1 MKENPSMKHI
11 ATLIAIVSLAAT
23 ASAAEIRLKSDCRPA
38 TGLVCLGDVAEIFA
52 TDDAAAKQLAAIDLL
67 PAPAAGEKRILR
79 VRDLQD
85 ILALRGINPAAHR
98 ISGASLVVINS
109 ATMESRSESASKN
122 QLLKPAVSTARAVAT
137 VREAIELYVSQL
149 DPDAKGCQA
158 KLTLDDAQAAIVAAA
173 KQGMT
178 VEGGAAPWTRPQ
190 QFVLACPTADGL
202 QRVPVAATIT
212 MPPTVVVTTV
222 SLPRGAIIRPGD
234 VKLQPGNPT
243 EGALQVYTSVEDV
256 IGKET
261 TRILTIGQILD
272 DSLVQRPLLVRR
284 GEIVTVYARSAGI
297 RVRTT
302 ARAREDGS
310 QGDLITVESVQDR
323 KAFFARVS
331 GAQEVDVFGQAQQVP
346 ADSQPARE
354 PQRRTAS
361 VQGSQEGAV
370 VRFNTRR

>member
-1 MKENPSMKHI
+1 MKNVFTII
-11 ATLIAIVSLAAT
+11 AVALASFA
-23 ASAAEIRLKSDCRPA
+23 AGAAAAELRLKSDCRPS
-38 TGLVCLGDVAEIFA
+38 TGLVCLGDVAEIYA
-52 TDDAAAKQLAAIDLL
+52 TSDAEAKQLSAVDLM
-67 PAPAAGEKRILR
+67 PAPAAGEKRVLR

-98 ISGASLVVINS
+98 ISGASQVMVSS
-109 ATMESRSESASKN
+109 AVMETRKDTAKPQS
-122 QLLKPAVSTARAVAT
+122 LKPAISTARWVAAV
-137 VREAIELYVSQL
+137 RDAIEEYVGEI
-149 DPDAKGCQA
+149 DPSAKGCQA
-158 KLTLDDAQAAIVAAA
+158 KLSLDDTQAAIIAAA
-173 KQGMT
+173 RQGMT
-178 VEGGAAPWTRPQ
+178 VEGGMAPWTRPQ
-190 QFVLACPTADGL
+190 QFVLVCPTADGL

-212 MPPTVVVTTV
+212 MPPSVVVTTV
-222 SLPRGAIIRPGD
+222 ALPRGAIIRPGD

-243 EGALQVYTSVEDV
+243 EGALQVFTSIEDV

-323 KAFFARVS
+323 KSFFARVT
-331 GAQEVDVFGQAQQVP
+331 GAQEVDVFGQAQQAP
-346 ADSQPARE
+346 AEPQPAR
-354 PQRRTAS
+354 TAPRQATTS
-361 VQGSQEGAV
+361 QGKQEGAV
-370 VRFNTRR
+370 VRFTPIR

>member
-1 MKENPSMKHI
+1 MKHF
-11 ATLIAIVSLAAT
+11 ALIAVTIASLAAGV
-23 ASAAEIRLKSDCRPA
+23 SAAEIRLKSDCRPV

-52 TDDAAAKQLAAIDLL
+52 AGEAEARQLSAIDLM
-67 PAPAAGEKRILR
+67 PAPPAGDKRLLR

-85 ILALRGINPAAHR
+85 ILALRGINSAAHR
-98 ISGASLVVINS
+98 ISGASQVIINS
-109 ATMESRSESASKN
+109 AAAEP
-122 QLLKPAVSTARAVAT
+122 LKDMGKTPSLRPAISTARAIAAA
-137 VREAIELYVSQL
+137 REAIERYVGEL
-149 DPDAKGCQA
+149 DPAAKGCQA
-158 KLTLDDAQAAIVAAA
+158 KITLDEAQAVAIAAA

-178 VEGGAAPWTRPQ
+178 VEGGAAPWTRAQ
-190 QFVLACPTADGL
+190 QFTLVCPTAEGL

-212 MPPTVVVTTV
+212 MPPSVVVTTV
-222 SLPRGAIIRPGD
+222 ALPKGAIIRPGD

-243 EGALQVYTSVEDV
+243 EGSLEVYQSVEDV

-302 ARAREDGS
+302 ARAREEGS

-323 KAFFARVS
+323 KSFFARVS

-346 ADSQPARE
+346 AE
-354 PQRRTAS
+354 PQS
-361 VQGSQEGAV
+361 VRPPQRAAAQGAQEGAV